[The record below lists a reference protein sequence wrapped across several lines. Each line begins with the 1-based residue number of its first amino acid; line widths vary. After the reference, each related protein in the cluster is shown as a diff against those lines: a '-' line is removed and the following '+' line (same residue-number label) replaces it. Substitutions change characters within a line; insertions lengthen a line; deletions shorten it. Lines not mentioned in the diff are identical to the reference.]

1 MLVLRKM
8 ASNRWLVLA
17 LLAGSVLSV
26 ALLASIPIYTDGVLQ
41 RLLTRDLERYQERTG
56 RYPGTTAAIY
66 NFYRLVEQPAA
77 KAPFHDAL
85 ENEILTR
92 LVPALGVPVAA
103 QMKRITLDYLY
114 DVRPQPEESR
124 VETVKKFSRVEA
136 LQHLSDHITLLHG
149 RMYNPEPVGGVYEAI
164 VTSEAMQDL
173 QLILGRTYLL
183 HDLLAEQPR
192 LTVKVVGVFAK
203 SDARD
208 LYWFQ
213 RFTTLSES
221 FLIDYDTFLRDFL
234 HAPTRNLTNGAWYF
248 ALDYHRITIDNVP
261 NLLRRY
267 DEYRRASAQRRVE
280 LDFGIAKLLQEY
292 NRRAAVLKITLS
304 FLHVPIVLVLA
315 FFMYMVSQL
324 IVEGD
329 LAEIA
334 VLESRGAAGSQL
346 FTVYLLQSLLLA
358 AAALALG
365 PPLALLIVR
374 FLGAANGFLEF
385 VGRTSLST
393 DISLRAYWFAVAGA
407 AIFLTATL
415 LPASRAARTSI
426 VELRGHGTRT
436 RRYTLWR
443 RFYLD
448 LVLIAVAVYGLVQFQ
463 QRREIVMLTAATGS
477 DLPLDPLLFL
487 TSVLFIL
494 GCAMLTLRLFPF
506 LVRALFGIARR
517 RWSPP
522 LYAAFIQ
529 VARARGHEQ
538 FLMVFLILTLALGI
552 YNSSAAR
559 TVNRNT
565 EERIYYAAGA
575 DLTMQPYFPS
585 DQPPDSGG
593 LPGEAAGA
601 SYSSPRVQYREPPY
615 HPFTLIP
622 GLEGTTRVL
631 REARAQV
638 SLPGNRRTVS
648 ALMAITPEEFG
659 RVAWFRSDLLPV
671 HWHHYLN
678 RLAADPK
685 AMLLSS
691 SIAEEFDIKL
701 GDIILV
707 TWSSQDVV
715 DGVVVGFIDHWPTF
729 LPVDERATPRLVVAN
744 FPYIRAKMAV
754 EPYEIWARR
763 TPRSSTAEIYR
774 EIDDRELDIVSMT
787 DATQQVVEAKNDPLL
802 QGTNGVLTLGFSVA
816 MLICIVG
823 FVMYWVLTL
832 RSRTLQFG
840 VLRAIGMSSRR
851 VLAMLMVEQILI
863 TGSAIVAG
871 IVIGRVAALLFV
883 PLLQVVY
890 AAADQ
895 VPAFRVAS
903 ERGDFLRIYAVAA
916 ALLVLGGVL
925 FRTLL
930 ARLDI
935 QQALKLGEE

>member
-426 VELRGHGTRT
+426 VELRGHGART

-763 TPRSSTAEIYR
+763 TPRSSTAEIYQ

>member
-1 MLVLRKM
+1 M
-8 ASNRWLVLA
+8 
-17 LLAGSVLSV
+17 
-26 ALLASIPIYTDGVLQ
+26 
-41 RLLTRDLERYQERTG
+41 
-56 RYPGTTAAIY
+56 
-66 NFYRLVEQPAA
+66 
-77 KAPFHDAL
+77 
-85 ENEILTR
+85 
-92 LVPALGVPVAA
+92 
-103 QMKRITLDYLY
+103 
-114 DVRPQPEESR
+114 
-124 VETVKKFSRVEA
+124 
-136 LQHLSDHITLLHG
+136 
-149 RMYNPEPVGGVYEAI
+149 
-164 VTSEAMQDL
+164 
-173 QLILGRTYLL
+173 

-234 HAPTRNLTNGAWYF
+234 HSPTRNLTNGAWYF

-426 VELRGHGTRT
+426 VELRGHGART

-463 QRREIVMLTAATGS
+463 QRREIVMLTAASGS

-593 LPGEAAGA
+593 GLPGQAAA
-601 SYSSPRVQYREPPY
+601 SFSSPRVQYREPPY
-615 HPFTLIP
+615 HPFTLLP

-631 REARAQV
+631 RQARAQV

-763 TPRSSTAEIYR
+763 TPRSSTAEIYQA
-774 EIDDRELDIVSMT
+774 IDDRELDIVSMT